1 MTNYSFSSWL
11 KQSWFPCQSNEQCK
25 EVSKCRSKKSCQQ
38 NSARKAE
45 HVIEKK
51 CSKDVSCQTKNPAR
65 RRAHEG
71 RKMLTRFF
79 FSCDLRFSEVEME
92 YVAGIKDMLELLHDR
107 QAACTGAY
115 SSETNS
121 S

>member
-1 MTNYSFSSWL
+1 MFL
-11 KQSWFPCQSNEQCK
+11 AKQ
-25 EVSKCRSKKSCQQ
+25 
-38 NSARKAE
+38 
-45 HVIEKK
+45 
-51 CSKDVSCQTKNPAR
+51 KNPAR
-65 RRAHEG
+65 RTAHEG

-79 FSCDLRFSEVEME
+79 FSCDLHISEFEME

-107 QAACTGAY
+107 QAACTGAH

>member
-1 MTNYSFSSWL
+1 MTNSSSSSWL
-11 KQSWFPCQSNEQCK
+11 KQSWFSCQSNEQCK
-25 EVSKCRSKKSCQQ
+25 KVSKSRSKKSCQQ

-45 HVIEKK
+45 HGIEKK

-65 RRAHEG
+65 RTTHEE

-79 FSCDLRFSEVEME
+79 FSCDLHFSEFAME
-92 YVAGIKDMLELLHDR
+92 YIAGIKDMLELLHDR
-107 QAACTGAY
+107 QAACTGAH